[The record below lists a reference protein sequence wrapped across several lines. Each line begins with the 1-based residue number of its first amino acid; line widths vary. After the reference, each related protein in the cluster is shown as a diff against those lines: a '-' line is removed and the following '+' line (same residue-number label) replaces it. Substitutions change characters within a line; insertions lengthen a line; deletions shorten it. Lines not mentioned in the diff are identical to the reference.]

1 MSDFRKRKRE
11 ESRDDLAERIISI
24 NRVAKVVKGGR
35 NFSFNALVTV
45 GDRNGKIGIGLG
57 KARELADAIRKG
69 HEIAEANMVKVP
81 IHNESIP
88 FKVIGRFGASKVLLQ
103 PASEGT
109 GVIAGGPVRAVMDSA
124 GIKNILAKSYG
135 SRNPHNV
142 VKATMNG
149 LMSLTSIRDYARRR
163 GITVNQ
169 VLHGVGGGVEES

>member
-1 MSDFRKRKRE
+1 MSDFRKRRRE
-11 ESRDDLAERIISI
+11 ETRDDLAERIISI

-35 NFSFNALVTV
+35 NFSFNALVSV
-45 GDRNGKIGIGLG
+45 GDRNGKVGIGLG

-69 HEIAEANMVKVP
+69 HEIAESSMVSVP
-81 IHNESIP
+81 IHNETIP
-88 FKVIGRFGASKVLLQ
+88 YKIIGRFGASRVLLQ

-142 VKATMNG
+142 VKATING
-149 LMSLTSIRDYARRR
+149 LMSLSSIKEYARRR
-163 GITVNQ
+163 GINVSQ
-169 VLHGVGGGVEES
+169 VLHGVGHVEEES